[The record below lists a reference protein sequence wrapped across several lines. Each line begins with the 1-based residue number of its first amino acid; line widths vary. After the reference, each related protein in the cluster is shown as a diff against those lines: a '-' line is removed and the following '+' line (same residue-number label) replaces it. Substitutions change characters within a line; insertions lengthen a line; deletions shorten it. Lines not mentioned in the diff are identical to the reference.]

1 MSEEFWSQM
10 AATATGG
17 MIAAIAGIVAIRYGK
32 RLDRRDQRASLLV
45 DAYADWARRLE
56 ETLSHHENFFK
67 IAAQRSGATTDPD
80 TKTRWNDEI
89 IRVSTQAGDAGRRL
103 DAAHYRILLLEQR
116 RPFRDK
122 VSGITAKS
130 LMHGHET
137 AEFQADPSSYAAQA
151 KSLREELT
159 ALLKKLAD
167 AQDAGFRY

>member
-17 MIAAIAGIVAIRYGK
+17 MIAAIAGIVTIQYGK

-45 DAYADWARRLE
+45 EAYANWARHLE

-67 IAAQRSGATTDPD
+67 IAAQCTGAMPDPD
-80 TKTRWNDEI
+80 TKTRRDDEI

-116 RPFRDK
+116 EPFRDK
-122 VSGITAKS
+122 VSRITADS
-130 LMHGHET
+130 LMLEHET
-137 AEFQADPSSYAAQA
+137 DAFQADPSSYAAQA
-151 KSLREELT
+151 RSVREQLT
-159 ALLKKLAD
+159 GLLKELAE
-167 AQDAGFRY
+167 A